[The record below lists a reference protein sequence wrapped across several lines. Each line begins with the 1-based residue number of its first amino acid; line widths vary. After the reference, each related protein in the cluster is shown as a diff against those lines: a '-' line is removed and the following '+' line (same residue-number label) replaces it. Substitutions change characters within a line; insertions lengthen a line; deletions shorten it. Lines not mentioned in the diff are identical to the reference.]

1 MDTKQKKLASVRY
14 FAKMSKVT
22 VKTVYEY
29 INSGLIKAEIKEI
42 GGRKVK
48 YIDIT
53 KNKPIEDRRKNYKV
67 PDLL

>member
-1 MDTKQKKLASVRY
+1 
-14 FAKMSKVT
+14 MSKVT
-22 VKTVYEY
+22 VKTVYEH
-29 INSGLIKAEIKEI
+29 INTGLIKAEIKEI